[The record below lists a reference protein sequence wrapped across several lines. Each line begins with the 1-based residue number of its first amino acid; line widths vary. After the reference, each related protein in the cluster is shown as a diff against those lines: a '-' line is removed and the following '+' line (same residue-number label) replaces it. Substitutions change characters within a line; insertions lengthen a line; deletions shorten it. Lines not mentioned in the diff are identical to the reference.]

1 MPSLAGFEA
10 VLLSLY
16 AAETKSRAGKP
27 VLVSIPGVSFVPETD
42 AEFYNPQ
49 VIFADGTFID
59 GSTMCIDI
67 GYCLPK
73 EAENYLGSHGLK
85 NAVYSIGATNV
96 QDDLFGQLAV
106 CPFQEWWTTEMAAE
120 AKRLWESK
128 ARVCNGVE
136 GFGFDKSGE
145 VAVNSETD
153 DIDLDGSGL
162 AATKVVVIRQR

>member
-16 AAETKSRAGKP
+16 AAETKSRADKP

-106 CPFQEWWTTEMAAE
+106 CPFQV
-120 AKRLWESK
+120 RYLSIIF
-128 ARVCNGVE
+128 VYYY
-136 GFGFDKSGE
+136 
-145 VAVNSETD
+145 
-153 DIDLDGSGL
+153 
-162 AATKVVVIRQR
+162 